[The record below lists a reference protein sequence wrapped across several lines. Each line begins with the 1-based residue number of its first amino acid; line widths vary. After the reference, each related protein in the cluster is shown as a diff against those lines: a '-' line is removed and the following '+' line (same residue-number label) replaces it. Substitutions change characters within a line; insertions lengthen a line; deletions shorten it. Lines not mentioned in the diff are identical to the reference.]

1 MLFLYTLNNIH
12 ACILFNV
19 YNILFNVYNILFDV
33 YLRYGSTTTRGTDG
47 GRNPGVRYFA
57 GVPSLLVARRRRTI
71 TRVDTPTTADHVR
84 PHTIVSASCTSDMIY
99 TR

>member
-1 MLFLYTLNNIH
+1 MFYFDPGLPHMLFLYTLNNIP
-12 ACILFNV
+12 A
-19 YNILFNVYNILFDV
+19 

-47 GRNPGVRYFA
+47 GRNLGVRYFA

-84 PHTIVSASCTSDMIY
+84 PHTTSIEFHKFY
-99 TR
+99 RVERSKYNEIITK